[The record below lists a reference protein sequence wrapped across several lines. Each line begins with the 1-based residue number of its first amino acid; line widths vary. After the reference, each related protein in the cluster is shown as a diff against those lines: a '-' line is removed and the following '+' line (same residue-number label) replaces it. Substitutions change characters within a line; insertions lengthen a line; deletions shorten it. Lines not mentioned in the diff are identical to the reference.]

1 VFQNAD
7 ALGDPI
13 HVIFKVGDDLRQDQ
27 LTLQMFRLM
36 DQMWLNEGLDLK
48 MSPYH
53 CVETGNETGMIEVVL
68 NAETTAGIQKVRRG
82 QSPGLIPFYSNTV
95 EVSRLHSVKSRC
107 NTGCASTTL
116 TVSPL
121 QPQLQSDMCP

>member
-1 VFQNAD
+1 MFQNAD
-7 ALGDPI
+7 SLGDPI
-13 HVIFKVGDDLRQDQ
+13 HVLFKVGDDLRQDQ

-68 NAETTAGIQKVRRG
+68 NAETTAGIQKVRFVRFV
-82 QSPGLIPFYSNTV
+82 I
-95 EVSRLHSVKSRC
+95 
-107 NTGCASTTL
+107 
-116 TVSPL
+116 
-121 QPQLQSDMCP
+121 

>member
-1 VFQNAD
+1 VLQNAD
-7 ALGDPI
+7 NLGDPI

-53 CVETGNETGMIEVVL
+53 CVETGNEIGMIEVVL
-68 NAETTAGIQKVRRG
+68 NAETTAGIQKVRSS
-82 QSPGLIPFYSNTV
+82 QITIYSNIV
-95 EVSRLHSVKSRC
+95 PPSAIWWRI
-107 NTGCASTTL
+107 
-116 TVSPL
+116 
-121 QPQLQSDMCP
+121 